1 MEVSRVSEFIWV
13 EKYRPKTIEE
23 CILPQRTKKTF
34 QDFVNKGEI
43 PNMLLSGP
51 PGIGKTTV
59 AKALCHQLGADF
71 YVINGSD
78 EGRFLDTVRNNA
90 KNFASTVSLTSDSK
104 HKVIIIDEAD
114 NTTSDVQ
121 LLLRASIEEFSGN
134 CRFIFT
140 CNYKNKI
147 IEPLHSRCSV
157 VDFSVSKKDK
167 PTIAAQFFQRLN
179 TILEE
184 EKIDADKKVVAELIN
199 KHFPDWRRV
208 LNECQRYSVGGK
220 IDSGI
225 LATFSE
231 VKTNELVTNLKKKNF
246 SEVRKWCVNNLDND
260 PTVLLRHVYDNLFTT
275 LVSSSIPAAVLII
288 AKYQYQVAFV
298 ADQEIN
304 LLACLT
310 EIMVECEFK

>member
-1 MEVSRVSEFIWV
+1 MSDFIWV
-13 EKYRPKTIEE
+13 EKYRPQTIDD
-23 CILPQRTKKTF
+23 CILPESIKKTF
-34 QDFVNKGEI
+34 KDFLNAGEI

-51 PGIGKTTV
+51 PGVGKTTV
-59 AKALCHQLGADF
+59 AKALCHQLGVDY

-90 KNFASTVSLTSDSK
+90 KNFASTVSLTSESK

-114 NTTSDVQ
+114 NTGNDVQ
-121 LLLRASIEEFSGN
+121 LLLRAFIEEFSNN

-147 IEPLHSRCSV
+147 LEPLHSRCTV
-157 VDFSVSKKDK
+157 IEFSIRGKEKQEV
-167 PTIAAQFFQRLN
+167 AHAFFKRIN
-179 TILEE
+179 NILEQ
-184 EKIDADKKVVAELIN
+184 EKIEYDKKVLAEVIN

-208 LNECQRYSVGGK
+208 LNECQRYSVSGK

-225 LATFSE
+225 LAVFSD
-231 VKTNELVTNLKKKNF
+231 VAVNDLIKNLKQKNF
-246 SEVRKWCVNNLDND
+246 SEVRKWVVSNLDNE
-260 PTVLLRHVYDNLFTT
+260 TSMLLRRIYDSLYGA

-288 AKYQYQVAFV
+288 AKYQYQIAFV

-304 LLACLT
+304 LLAALT

>member
-1 MEVSRVSEFIWV
+1 MHDEFLWV

-23 CILPQRTKKTF
+23 CILPENIKKTF
-34 QDFVNKGEI
+34 KDFLSKGEV
-43 PNMLLSGP
+43 PNLLLAGP
-51 PGIGKTTV
+51 AGCGKTTV
-59 AKALCHQLGADF
+59 AKALCAELGVDV

-90 KNFASTVSLTSDSK
+90 KNFASTVSLSSLAK

-157 VDFSVSKKDK
+157 VEFSIKGKEKVK
-167 PTIAAQFFQRLN
+167 IAGLFFKRLQE
-179 TILEE
+179 ILGL
-184 EKIDADKKVVAELIN
+184 EKIPYDAKVLAEIIN

-208 LNECQRYSVGGK
+208 LNECQRYSVGGR

-225 LATFSE
+225 LATFSD
-231 VKTNELVTNLKKKNF
+231 VAVNDLIKNLKEKNF
-246 SEVRKWCVNNLDND
+246 ADVRKWVVANLDND
-260 PTVLLRHVYDNLFTT
+260 SSVLLRRLYDSLYDT
-275 LVSSSIPAAVLII
+275 LVPNSIPAAVLII
-288 AKYQYQVAFV
+288 AKYQYQIAFV

-304 LLACLT
+304 LLAALT
-310 EIMVECEFK
+310 EIMVECQFK

>member
-1 MEVSRVSEFIWV
+1 MSDFIWV
-13 EKYRPKTIEE
+13 EKYRPDKIDD
-23 CILPQRTKKTF
+23 CILPTSIKKTF
-34 QDFVNKGEI
+34 QGFVDAGEI

-59 AKALCHQLGADF
+59 AKALCKELGVDY

-78 EGRFLDTVRNNA
+78 EGRFLDTVRTNA

-114 NTTSDVQ
+114 NTTPDVQ

-147 IEPLHSRCSV
+147 IEPLHSRCAV
-157 VDFSVSKKDK
+157 VEFGIKGRHKQE
-167 PTIAAQFFQRLN
+167 IAAAFFGRLIH
-179 TILEE
+179 ILDQER
-184 EKIDADKKVVAELIN
+184 IDADKKVLAELIN

-225 LATFSE
+225 LAHFSD
-231 VKTNELVTNLKKKNF
+231 VRVNDLVNNLKQKDYA
-246 SEVRKWCVNNLDND
+246 EVRKWCVNNLDND
-260 PTVLLRHVYDNLFTT
+260 PAVLMRRIYDSLYESLIPAT
-275 LVSSSIPAAVLII
+275 IPAAVLIL
-288 AKYQYQVAFV
+288 AKYQYQIAFV

-310 EIMVECEFK
+310 EIMVECKFK

>member
-1 MEVSRVSEFIWV
+1 MSDFIWV
-13 EKYRPKTIEE
+13 EKYRPQTIED
-23 CILPQRTKKTF
+23 CILPENIKKTF
-34 QDFVNKGEI
+34 QDFLSQGEI

-59 AKALCHQLGADF
+59 AKCLCNQLGADY

-90 KNFASTVSLTSDSK
+90 KNFASTVSLTSESK

-114 NTTSDVQ
+114 NTTPDVQ

-147 IEPLHSRCSV
+147 IEPLHSRCAV
-157 VDFSVSKKDK
+157 IEFGIKGKEK
-167 PTIAAQFFQRLN
+167 QEIATCFFKRLN
-179 TILEE
+179 TILEQE
-184 EKIDADKKVVAELIN
+184 RVEVDKKVLAQLIN

-225 LATFSE
+225 LATFTD
-231 VKTNELVTNLKKKNF
+231 VQVNDLLKNLKEKNF
-246 SEVRKWCVNNLDND
+246 TEVRKWVVDNLDND
-260 PTVLLRHVYDNLFTT
+260 TSVLLRRIYDSLYAA
-275 LVSSSIPAAVLII
+275 LVPGSIPAAVLII
-288 AKYQYQVAFV
+288 AKYQYQIAFV

-304 LLACLT
+304 MLACLT
-310 EIMVECEFK
+310 EIMVECKFK

>member
-1 MEVSRVSEFIWV
+1 MRDEFLWV
-13 EKYRPKTIEE
+13 EKYRPKTIDE
-23 CILPQRTKKTF
+23 CILPKSIKKTF
-34 QDFVNKGEI
+34 KDFLNKGEV
-43 PNMLLSGP
+43 PNLLLAGP
-51 PGIGKTTV
+51 AGCGKTTV
-59 AKALCHQLGADF
+59 AKALCAELGVDS

-90 KNFASTVSLTSDSK
+90 KNFASTVSLSSDAK

-114 NTTSDVQ
+114 NTTPDVQ

-147 IEPLHSRCSV
+147 IEPLHSRCAV
-157 VDFSVSKKDK
+157 VEFGIRGQEKQE
-167 PTIAAQFFQRLN
+167 IAAAFFTRLIF
-179 TILEE
+179 ILDQERCE
-184 EKIDADKKVVAELIN
+184 ADKKVLAELIN
-199 KHFPDWRRV
+199 KHFPDWRRI

-225 LATFSE
+225 LAHFSD
-231 VKTNELVTNLKKKNF
+231 VKVNDLIKNLKEKNF
-246 SEVRKWCVNNLDND
+246 PEVRKWCVNNLDND
-260 PTVLLRHVYDNLFTT
+260 PSVLLRRVYDALYDS
-275 LVSSSIPAAVLII
+275 LVHNSIPAAVLII
-288 AKYQYQVAFV
+288 ARYQYQIAFV

-310 EIMVECEFK
+310 EIMVECKFK

>member
-1 MEVSRVSEFIWV
+1 MSDFIWV
-13 EKYRPKTIEE
+13 EKYRPDKIDD
-23 CILPQRTKKTF
+23 CILPTSIKKTF
-34 QDFVNKGEI
+34 QGFVDAGEI

-59 AKALCHQLGADF
+59 AKALCKELGVDY

-78 EGRFLDTVRNNA
+78 EGRFLDTVRTNA

-121 LLLRASIEEFSGN
+121 LLLRASIEEFSRN

-157 VDFSVSKKDK
+157 VDFSINKRDK
-167 PTIAAQFFQRLN
+167 PTIAAEFFSRLN
-179 TILEE
+179 FILEQ
-184 EKIDADKKVVAELIN
+184 EKVETDKKVLAELIN

-208 LNECQRYSVGGK
+208 LNECQRYAVSGK

-225 LATFSE
+225 LAAFSD
-231 VKTNELVTNLKKKNF
+231 VAVNDLIKNLKSKNF
-246 SEVRKWCVNNLDND
+246 GEVRKWVVTNMDND
-260 PTVLLRHVYDNLFTT
+260 TSVLLRRIYDSLYDS
-275 LVSSSIPAAVLII
+275 LVNSSIPAAVLII
-288 AKYQYQVAFV
+288 AKYQFQIAFV

-304 LLACLT
+304 LLAALT

>member
-1 MEVSRVSEFIWV
+1 MSDFIWV
-13 EKYRPKTIEE
+13 EKYRPQTIEE
-23 CILPQRTKKTF
+23 CILPENIKKTF
-34 QDFVNKGEI
+34 QDFLSQGEI

-59 AKALCHQLGADF
+59 AKCLCNQLGADY

-90 KNFASTVSLTSDSK
+90 KNFASTVSLTSESK

-114 NTTSDVQ
+114 NTTPDVQ
-121 LLLRASIEEFSGN
+121 LLLRASIEEFQRN

-147 IEPLHSRCSV
+147 IEPLHSRCAV
-157 VDFSVSKKDK
+157 VDFSINGKQKA
-167 PTIAAQFFQRLN
+167 TIASQFFKRVN
-179 TILEE
+179 YILEQE
-184 EKIDADKKVVAELIN
+184 RVESDKKVLAELIN

-225 LATFSE
+225 LAHFSD
-231 VKTNELVTNLKKKNF
+231 VKINDLTKNLKAKNF

-260 PTVLLRHVYDNLFTT
+260 PAVLLRRLYDSLYES
-275 LVSSSIPAAVLII
+275 LVPSTIPAAVLVI
-288 AKYQYQVAFV
+288 AKYQYQIAFV

-304 LLACLT
+304 MLACLT

>member
-1 MEVSRVSEFIWV
+1 MSDFIWV
-13 EKYRPKTIEE
+13 EKYRPDKIDD
-23 CILPQRTKKTF
+23 CILPTSIKKTF
-34 QDFVNKGEI
+34 QGFVDAGEI

-59 AKALCHQLGADF
+59 AKALCKELGVDY

-78 EGRFLDTVRNNA
+78 EGRFLDTVRTNA

-121 LLLRASIEEFSGN
+121 LLLRASIEEFSKN

-147 IEPLHSRCSV
+147 IDPLHSRCTV
-157 VDFSVSKKDK
+157 VDFSINKKDK
-167 PTIAAQFFQRLN
+167 PTIATQFFSRLTN
-179 TILEE
+179 ILEQ
-184 EKIDADKKVVAELIN
+184 EKIETDKKVVAQLIN
-199 KHFPDWRRV
+199 NHFPDWRRV
-208 LNECQRYSVGGK
+208 LNECQRYSVSGK

-225 LATFSE
+225 LAVFSD
-231 VKTNELVTNLKKKNF
+231 VAVNDLIKSLKEKNF
-246 SEVRKWCVNNLDND
+246 SEVRKWVVANLDND
-260 PTVLLRHVYDNLFTT
+260 TSMLLRRIYDSLYDSLEHST
-275 LVSSSIPAAVLII
+275 IPAAVLII
-288 AKYQYQVAFV
+288 AKYQYQIAFV

-304 LLACLT
+304 LLAALT